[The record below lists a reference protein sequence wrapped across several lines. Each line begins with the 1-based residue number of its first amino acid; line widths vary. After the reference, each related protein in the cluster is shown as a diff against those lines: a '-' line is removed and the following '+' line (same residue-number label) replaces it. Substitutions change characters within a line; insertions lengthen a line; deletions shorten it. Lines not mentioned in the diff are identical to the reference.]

1 MVETHGLAQLSGA
14 VHVSYGRVVLDV
26 VSLVGEDGENERGMY
41 LYVSMFLS
49 NVRVVHSDIAEVG
62 FAAI

>member
-14 VHVSYGRVVLDV
+14 VHVSYGRVVFDIV
-26 VSLVGEDGENERGMY
+26 GLVRQDGENERGMY
-41 LYVSMFLS
+41 LYVSMFSS
-49 NVRVVHSDIAEVG
+49 NVRVIHSDIAQVR